1 MSPASAA
8 RRRWPGRLVIATV
21 LLLPQLPG
29 AADWPGY
36 EKLTREQ
43 VVAAL
48 AKASASVPADLYSKN
63 LSGLDLAGVDFKG
76 ANLAA
81 AVLNRSNLTGA
92 NLSRCNLTVS
102 FAEGADLSNA
112 NLQGAMMFSIQL
124 QGANLKG
131 ANLSGARLIGDLR
144 RANLEQAVLTR
155 MDGAAD
161 MKNQSMGLMRA
172 NIVSANLRGA
182 DLSGSDF
189 SRADFSFSDL
199 SGANLAGA
207 KLSGAEFSGAELR
220 GANLAGA
227 DLGGSKFID
236 TDFTGANVV
245 DANFTAAVFRSVKG
259 LDQARTQGARGLPV
273 QSPPAADERVL
284 RVCEDPNNLPFSN
297 RAGEGFENKIAELFA
312 RELGWTLE
320 YTWFPQRMGFIRN
333 TLRGRDPSSN
343 RFKCDLVVG
352 VPVGFEL
359 ASTTKPYYRSTYA
372 LVYVKGKGLDS
383 VTAPEDLLGLEPAK
397 LKSLKLGVFG
407 QTPPVDWLLKH
418 RLFDQVVPYQRQ
430 SGDPE
435 RYPGEIVEKDLASG
449 KVDIAFVW
457 GPIAGY
463 FANNAGSTEMAV
475 VPFAPTPEIRFDYRI
490 AMGVRFGE
498 REWKARIERLIE
510 ANRARIQAI
519 LAAYGVP
526 QLDEE
531 GRIMAVAPDPS
542 LIRGAAK
549 SGR

>member
-1 MSPASAA
+1 MS
-8 RRRWPGRLVIATV
+8 RWRGRLAIAAV
-21 LLLPQLPG
+21 LLLPQSPG

-48 AKASASVPADLYSKN
+48 AEASASSPADFYSKN
-63 LSGLDLAGVDFKG
+63 LSGLDLSGIDFKG
-76 ANLAA
+76 ANLTA

-102 FAEGADLSNA
+102 FAEGTNLAEA
-112 NLQGAMMFSIQL
+112 NLQGAMMFSMQL

-144 RANLEQAVLTR
+144 RANLERAVLTK

-199 SGANLAGA
+199 SGAHLVGTR
-207 KLSGAEFSGAELR
+207 LSGAEFSGTDLR

-227 DLGGSKFID
+227 DLSGAKLID
-236 TDFTGANVV
+236 SDFTGANLAGA
-245 DANFTAAVFRSVKG
+245 DFTAAVFRSV
-259 LDQARTQGARGLPV
+259 RGLA
-273 QSPPAADERVL
+273 QDQPAGDERVL
-284 RVCEDPNNLPFSN
+284 RVCQDPNNLPFSN
-297 RAGEGFENKIAELFA
+297 RAGEGFENKIAELLA

-333 TLRGRDPSSN
+333 TLRGRDPESN

-352 VPVGFEL
+352 LPVGFEL

-383 VTAPEDLLGLEPAK
+383 VTAPEGLLDLEPAK
-397 LKSLKLGVFG
+397 LKSLKLGVVG
-407 QTPPVDWLLKH
+407 QTPPADWLLAH
-418 RLFDQVVPYQRQ
+418 HLFDQVVPYQTQ

-435 RYPGEIVEKDLASG
+435 RYPGEMVEKDLVAG
-449 KVDIAFVW
+449 KIDVAFVW

-463 FANNAGSTEMAV
+463 FAKNATSAALAV
-475 VPFAPTPEIRFDYRI
+475 VPFAPTPGIQFDFRI

-498 REWKARIERLIE
+498 REWKDRIERLIE
-510 ANRARIQAI
+510 ANRGRIQAI
-519 LAAYGVP
+519 LSAYGVP
-526 QLDEE
+526 QLDDE
-531 GRIMAVAPDPS
+531 GR
-542 LIRGAAK
+542 LIKAQ
-549 SGR
+549 

>member
-1 MSPASAA
+1 MAA
-8 RRRWPGRLVIATV
+8 A
-21 LLLPQLPG
+21 LLLPRLPS

-48 AKASASVPADLYSKN
+48 AKASASAPTDFYSKN
-63 LSGLDLAGVDFKG
+63 LSELDLSGIDFKG

-81 AVLNRSNLTGA
+81 AVLNGANLTSA

-102 FAEGADLSNA
+102 FAQGSNLTNA
-112 NLQGAMMFSIQL
+112 NLQGAMMFSMQL

-144 RANLEQAVLTR
+144 RANLEQAVLTK

-199 SGANLAGA
+199 SSANLAGT
-207 KLSGAEFSGAELR
+207 KLSGAEFSGTDLR

-227 DLGGSKFID
+227 DLSGSKFID
-236 TDFTGANVV
+236 TDFTGANL
-245 DANFTAAVFRSVKG
+245 ANADFTAAVFRGVKG
-259 LDQARTQGARGLPV
+259 LAQVAQ
-273 QSPPAADERVL
+273 QSQPAGDDRVL

-297 RAGEGFENKIAELFA
+297 RAGEGFENKIAELLA

-333 TLRGRDPSSN
+333 TLRGRDANSS
-343 RFKCDLVVG
+343 RFKCDLVMG

-383 VTAPEDLLGLEPAK
+383 VKAPEGLLNLEPAK

-407 QTPPVDWLLKH
+407 QSPPADWLLKH
-418 RLFDQVVPYQRQ
+418 RLFDQAVSYQPQ

-435 RYPGEIVEKDLASG
+435 RYPGEIVEKDLVSG
-449 KVDIAFVW
+449 KVDVAFVW

-463 FANNAGSTEMAV
+463 FAKNAASAELAV
-475 VPFAPTPEIRFDYRI
+475 VPFEPTAEIQFDFRI

-498 REWKARIERLIE
+498 REWQDRIERLIE
-510 ANRARIQAI
+510 ANRPRIQAI

-526 QLDEE
+526 QLDDA
-531 GRIMAVAPDPS
+531 GRIMPV
-542 LIRGAAK
+542 GK
-549 SGR
+549 

>member
-1 MSPASAA
+1 MKRLALAA
-8 RRRWPGRLVIATV
+8 V
-21 LLLPQLPG
+21 LLLPQLAG
-29 AADWPGY
+29 ATDWPGY
-36 EKLTREQ
+36 EKLTRQQ

-48 AKASASVPADLYSKN
+48 AGASPSAPADFYSRN
-63 LSGLDLAGVDFKG
+63 LSGLDLSGIDFKG

-81 AVLNRSNLTGA
+81 AVLNGANLTRA

-102 FAEGADLSNA
+102 FAEGANLTDA

-131 ANLSGARLIGDLR
+131 ANLSGARLIGDLK
-144 RANLEQAVLTR
+144 RANLEQAVLTK
-155 MDGAAD
+155 MNGAAD

-172 NIVSANLRGA
+172 NLVSANLRGA

-199 SGANLAGA
+199 SGASLAGTR
-207 KLSGAEFSGAELR
+207 LSGAEFSGTDLR

-227 DLGGSKFID
+227 DLSGSKLID
-236 TDFTGANVV
+236 TDFTGANLA
-245 DANFTAAVFRSVKG
+245 DANFTAATLRGVKG
-259 LDQARTQGARGLPV
+259 LSV
-273 QSPPAADERVL
+273 QMAQQSQPAGDDRVL

-297 RAGEGFENKIAELFA
+297 RAGEGFENKIAELLA
-312 RELGWTLE
+312 RELGWSLE

-333 TLRGRDPSSN
+333 TLRARDPGSN
-343 RFKCDLVVG
+343 RFKCDLVMG
-352 VPVGFEL
+352 VPAGFEL

-383 VTAPEDLLGLEPAK
+383 VTAPEGLLKVEPAK

-407 QTPPVDWLLKH
+407 QSPVADWLLKH
-418 RLFDQVVPYQRQ
+418 GLFDQAVSYQPQ

-435 RYPGEIVEKDLASG
+435 RYPGEIIEKDLVAG
-449 KVDIAFVW
+449 KVDVAFVW

-463 FANNAGSTEMAV
+463 FAKNVPAELAV
-475 VPFAPTPEIRFDYRI
+475 VPFEPSAEIQFDFRI

-498 REWKARIERLIE
+498 REWKDRVERLLE

-526 QLDEE
+526 QLDDA
-531 GRIMAVAPDPS
+531 GRIMGKP
-542 LIRGAAK
+542 GK
-549 SGR
+549 